1 MKDSINTWS
10 RNTAFAFILTHT
22 HTQNKKG
29 KRGEERKGKERREK
43 GSLSCAARRWLG
55 VLEKG
60 NKKNKKKKRFCFVE
74 GNSRGKI
81 QKGKGVL
88 SLSLSLSLS
97 QITIR
102 FHRGRRGRTGII
114 SRYKRKKVKEK
125 EGKNFHTYKQTSPK
139 SRAPLSLFLS
149 VIVVVEDC

>member
-1 MKDSINTWS
+1 MVKEHCFCVHIN
-10 RNTAFAFILTHT
+10 THT
-22 HTQNKKG
+22 HKI
-29 KRGEERKGKERREK
+29 KREREERKGKERREGK
-43 GSLSCAARRWLG
+43 KDLSLVLRG
-55 VLEKG
+55 VGLAYWKRET
-60 NKKNKKKKRFCFVE
+60 KKNKKKKDFVLWKE
-74 GNSRGKI
+74 IAEERSRRE
-81 QKGKGVL
+81 KGC
-88 SLSLSLSLS
+88 SLYLSLSLS

-125 EGKNFHTYKQTSPK
+125 EEKNFHTYKQTSPK